1 MAQQWFDNGSTMA
14 RLNSDKT
21 PTQLRQNPYSTP
33 MKVDVFRIQFGQALP
48 TIIYVRSTIFH
59 NLPKINIESKTF
71 ATLPS
76 KTHAADRM
84 QMVKKYVEI
93 SMQKNTM
100 AISNLGFQIFRKKV
114 HQLAIKSCK
123 CQKICLSLQHR

>member
-1 MAQQWFDNGSTMA
+1 MAQQWFDNGST
-14 RLNSDKT
+14 
-21 PTQLRQNPYSTP
+21 QLRQNPDSTPTKPLLNPYSTP
-33 MKVDVFRIQFGQALP
+33 MKVDDFRIQFGQALP
-48 TIIYVRSTIFH
+48 TIIYVRSTIFN
-59 NLPKINIESKTF
+59 NLPKFNIESKTF

-100 AISNLGFQIFRKKV
+100 AISNLGFQIFREKV
-114 HQLAIKSCK
+114 HQLAVKSCK